1 MELSLKI
8 NISKKDVVWNYVGTI
23 FSMGMGYLLL
33 PFLLIYF
40 DDETLGIWYIFM
52 SLANIAN
59 LFVFGFSPS
68 FARNI
73 AYCWNGTEKLVK
85 SGKYSIGVETDN
97 FNSSLFMVI
106 LETCKEVYLV
116 IALMATIFLSLVGTV
131 YIHRVAGYMLEPI
144 HYISWIIFL
153 LAIFLNL
160 YFGYYVSLLGGIGRI
175 ADKNKA
181 QVIASLFRIITTAV
195 LLMGGMGFLG
205 ACIAYLIYGFVFR
218 VISKYYFEKATSSIL
233 KQHNKKQQVNRNDIW
248 NCFTTIWPNTWRDG
262 LVSVSDFLCTQAG
275 TMVCSF
281 FLTLAQ
287 TGIYSLS
294 VQLIVVIAKVAR
306 SFQLAYIP
314 ALQSSFIKNDK
325 QESKEIHSMCIL
337 VYCFVFIIGMLALF
351 GIGIPL
357 LKIIKSEMLIDDSVL
372 IGIGITQFIIV
383 LRNCYAS
390 YLSTTNQI
398 EYWKGF
404 IISGCGAVVG
414 SIILLRFFQ
423 FGVWG
428 IIVATLV
435 SELVY
440 NAWYWPLKVH
450 KELQLSIG
458 SMFYIGY
465 NRFTSIIR

>member
-8 NISKKDVVWNYVGTI
+8 NISKKDVIWNYIGTI

-40 DDETLGIWYIFM
+40 DDETIGLWYIFM

-59 LFVFGFSPS
+59 LFIFGFSPS
-68 FARNI
+68 FARNV
-73 AYCWNGTEKLVK
+73 AYCWNGTDRLAKN
-85 SGKYSIGVETDN
+85 GKYSIEVKADN
-97 FNSSLFMVI
+97 FNSSLFLVI
-106 LETCKEVYLV
+106 LKTCKEVYLV
-116 IALMATIFLSLVGTV
+116 IALAATIFLSSIGTV
-131 YIHRVAGYMLEPI
+131 YIYHVAGYMLEPI
-144 HYISWIIFL
+144 HYVSWIIFL

-160 YFGYYVSLLGGIGRI
+160 YFGYYVSLLGGIGRV

-181 QVIASLFRIITTAV
+181 QVIASLFRIIITAT
-195 LLMGGMGFLG
+195 LLMFGMGFLG
-205 ACIAYLIYGFVFR
+205 ACIAYLVYGFVFR
-218 VISKYYFEKATSSIL
+218 IISKLYFEKATSDIL
-233 KQHNKKQQVNRNDIW
+233 KRYNGKQQVNRNDIW
-248 NCFTTIWPNTWRDG
+248 KCFMTIWPNTWRDG

-281 FLTLAQ
+281 FLSLAQ
-287 TGIYSLS
+287 TGVYSLS
-294 VQLIVVIAKVAR
+294 VQLMVVIAKVAR

-314 ALQSSFIKNDK
+314 ALQASFIRNDK

-337 VYCFVFIIGMLALF
+337 VYCCVFMLGTLALF
-351 GIGIPL
+351 CIGIPL
-357 LKIIKSEMLIDDSVL
+357 LKIIKPDMSMDNSVL

-390 YLSTTNQI
+390 YLSTTNRI
-398 EYWKGF
+398 DYWKGF
-404 IISGCGAVVG
+404 IISGCGAILG
-414 SIILLRFFQ
+414 SIILLHFFQ

-428 IIVATLV
+428 IIIATLV

-458 SMFYIGY
+458 SMFYMGY
-465 NRFTSIIR
+465 NRFMSTIR